1 MGVEGRQDNQSF
13 TVNYADGTS
22 ATFMQSLSDWSG
34 GGRLRGESIAARTA
48 YRVVADGSKD
58 GNPFNLFAYSF
69 PLDGHKA
76 ITSVTLPGNR
86 NVVVLAATL
95 VPAER

>member
-1 MGVEGRQDNQSF
+1 M
-13 TVNYADGTS
+13 TYADGTS
-22 ATFMQSLSDWSG
+22 ATFTQSLSDWSG
-34 GGRLRGESIAARTA
+34 GGHLHGESVAARMP
-48 YRVVADGSKD
+48 YRVIADGSRD

-69 PLDGHKA
+69 PLDGHKGVS
-76 ITSVTLPGNR
+76 SVSLPGNR